1 MTNSEVVHAIYR
13 SVRDRDFSA
22 FRALCAPGVV
32 WTQNAGFPNGG
43 VRVGA
48 DAVIT
53 GVFERF
59 QREWTSWRYEIEQ
72 MLEVG
77 EQIVVLGVYDGVFA
91 HTQKHMRSDAAHVFW
106 IEGGKIVAFRQ
117 FADTKVVHDA
127 MQ

>member
-22 FRALCAPGVV
+22 FRNLCARDVV
-32 WTQNAGFPNGG
+32 WKQNAGFPNGG

-48 DAVIT
+48 DAVIE

-72 MLEVG
+72 VLEFG
-77 EQIVVLGVYDGVFA
+77 EQVVVLGVYDGVFA
-91 HTQKHMRSDAAHVFW
+91 RTQKHMRSDAAHVFW
-106 IEGGKIVAFRQ
+106 LRGGKVVEFRQ
-117 FADTKVVHDA
+117 FADTKIVHDA